1 MDLVNIDVESDIE
14 FSHPKK
20 RNHKLFIYRGWNS
33 LTRFQKNIILMVSL
47 FVLLAFIIFFLS
59 VVFGESNDISPNS
72 QDIQDLFLNSRI
84 FSQESEHLVSQ
95 TSAFHPGITTPFAS
109 QISFTP
115 MSNKIGDPSL
125 SDRQKAVVAAM
136 KHAWNGYVEYAWGK
150 DMLKPISRSNHEW
163 MGLGLTL
170 VDALDTLYI
179 MNLTSEFN
187 QARKWVQYDL
197 DLDRNVFVNL
207 FETTIRVL
215 GGLLSSYYLSKD
227 PLFLDKAQIL
237 GDKLLPS
244 FNTPSGVPRSDVN
257 LHTGESKDPKWDKH
271 STVSEVTSIQLE
283 FKYLSYLTGNKVYSD
298 VVERVMTQIQ
308 SLPKQ
313 DFLVPQFIS
322 ADTGNFKPGILTM
335 GSRADSYYEYLL
347 KQWLLT
353 GKTDNRYREWY
364 LQAVEGI
371 SKQLL
376 RYSEPNKLAM
386 IGEHVNNQF
395 SPKMDHL
402 VCFYAG
408 TLALG
413 YFHGLSKEHLALGKE
428 LAYTCYQMY
437 ARTSTKLSP
446 EIVYFNLNVGGK
458 EDIIIRDLDAHN
470 LLRPETVESLYYLY
484 KVTGDPKYQEWGWE
498 IFNAFEKITRIATGG
513 YSSINDVRSPS
524 SIQYRDIM
532 ESYFLGE
539 TLKYL
544 FLLFSDD
551 LSLYPLKSVV
561 FNTEAHIF
569 PILYE

>member
-1 MDLVNIDVESDIE
+1 MVLLLI
-14 FSHPKK
+14 
-20 RNHKLFIYRGWNS
+20 FIPD
-33 LTRFQKNIILMVSL
+33 L
-47 FVLLAFIIFFLS
+47 FVDSNKVVLS
-59 VVFGESNDISPNS
+59 TQGLHNLFVDSHVTSQENDI
-72 QDIQDLFLNSRI
+72 
-84 FSQESEHLVSQ
+84 VSQ
-95 TSAFHPGITTPFAS
+95 PSTFHPGAS
-109 QISFTP
+109 IPSVSQLLFTP
-115 MSNKIGDPSL
+115 MGYHISQPSL
-125 SDRQKAVVAAM
+125 SERQKVVVAAM

-187 QARKWVQYDL
+187 QARKWVQHEL
-197 DLDRNVFVNL
+197 DLDKNVFVNL

-215 GGLLSSYYLSKD
+215 GGLLSSYYLSND
-227 PLFLDKAQIL
+227 TLFLDKARML
-237 GDKLLPS
+237 GDKLMPA
-244 FNTPSGVPRSDVN
+244 FNTPSGIPRSDVN
-257 LHTGESKDPKWDKH
+257 LHTGVSKDPKWDKH

-283 FKYLSYLTGNKVYSD
+283 FKYLSYLTGNRVYSD
-298 VVERVMTQIQ
+298 AVERVMTRIQ

-313 DFLVPQFIS
+313 EFLVPQFIS
-322 ADTGNFKPGILTM
+322 ADTGNFKPGILTL

-347 KQWLLT
+347 KQWLIT

-364 LQAVEGI
+364 VQTVEGV
-371 SKQLL
+371 SKLLL
-376 RYSEPNKLAM
+376 RYSQPSKLTL
-386 IGEHVNNQF
+386 IGEYINNQY

-413 YFHGLSKEHLALGKE
+413 YYHGLSKEHLTLGKE

-446 EIVYFNLNVGGK
+446 EIVYFNLEVGGK

-484 KVTGDPKYQEWGWE
+484 KVTGDRKYQEWGWE
-498 IFNAFEKITRIATGG
+498 IFNAFEQTSRIATGG
-513 YSSINDVRSPS
+513 YSSINDVRSLTNP
-524 SIQYRDIM
+524 QYRDMM
-532 ESYFLGE
+532 ESFFLGE

-551 LSLYPLKSVV
+551 LSLFPLNSVV
-561 FNTEAHIF
+561 FNTEAHII